1 MAAEN
6 GGVSTAG
13 QDGSTPGRPR
23 FTVVVPAHNEE
34 ASLGATL
41 RSLAEQDFAG
51 PVEVVVVDNASTD
64 GTAGVAEAYGARVVA
79 EPRRGVCRAR
89 QRGTDAARGEVVVS
103 TDADTVHPHDWLRRI
118 DERLRERP
126 DAVAVAG
133 PCRYRDAP
141 GWVDVLS
148 GGAFVGLGRLY
159 AWTGRVGYVTATNLA
174 FHRASFPGYDVNLT
188 QGGDEV
194 DVLRRL
200 RRQGPVLWDREN
212 VVLTSSRRLDQGL
225 AYTLVVSFG
234 WHYAASLLLDR
245 LSGRPLVGPAPAI
258 RADDAVRSG
267 HRRRVGRA
275 ALLAF
280 GVALLPLLVRRF
292 RDPR

>member
-1 MAAEN
+1 MT
-6 GGVSTAG
+6 TAQ
-13 QDGSTPGRPR
+13 QDPSATETPR
-23 FTVVVPAHNEE
+23 FSVVVPAHNEE

-41 RSLAEQDFAG
+41 RSLAAQDFPG
-51 PVEVVVVDNASTD
+51 PVEVIVVDNASTD
-64 GTAGVAEAYGARVVA
+64 GTARVAAAAGARVLA
-79 EPRRGVCRAR
+79 EPQRGVCRAR

-103 TDADTVHPHDWLRRI
+103 TDADTVHPSDWLSRI
-118 DERLRERP
+118 DASLRARP

-133 PCRYRDAP
+133 PCRYADAP
-141 GWVDVLS
+141 GWVDLLS
-148 GGAFVGLGRLY
+148 GAAFAVLGRLY
-159 AWTGRVGYVTATNLA
+159 AWSGRVGYLTATNLA
-174 FHRASFPGYDVNLT
+174 FRRDGFPGYDVNLT

-200 RRQGPVLWDREN
+200 RRRGPVLWDRAN

-258 RADDAVRSG
+258 RPADASRV
-267 HRRRVGRA
+267 RRRRHLGRVA
-275 ALLAF
+275 VLALGLAVLAKRLRA
-280 GVALLPLLVRRF
+280 GR
-292 RDPR
+292 

>member
-1 MAAEN
+1 
-6 GGVSTAG
+6 
-13 QDGSTPGRPR
+13 
-23 FTVVVPAHNEE
+23 VVVPAHNEE

-41 RSLAEQDFAG
+41 RSLAVQDFAG
-51 PVEVVVVDNASTD
+51 PVEVLVVDNASTD
-64 GTAGVAEAYGARVVA
+64 GTARVAEAHGARVLA
-79 EPRRGVCRAR
+79 EPQQGVCRAR
-89 QRGTDAARGEVVVS
+89 QTGTDAARGEVVVS
-103 TDADTVHPHDWLRRI
+103 TDADTVHPRDWLSRI
-118 DERLRERP
+118 DARLRERP

-148 GGAFVGLGRLY
+148 GASFAGLGRLY

-174 FHRASFPGYDVNLT
+174 FRRDGFPGYDVNLT

-200 RRQGPVLWDREN
+200 RRQGPVVWDREN

-245 LSGRPLVGPAPAI
+245 LSGKPLVGPAPAI
-258 RADDAVRSG
+258 RPDDAVRSG
-267 HRRRVGRA
+267 HRRRLGRA
-275 ALLAF
+275 AVLAF

-292 RDPR
+292 RGPH